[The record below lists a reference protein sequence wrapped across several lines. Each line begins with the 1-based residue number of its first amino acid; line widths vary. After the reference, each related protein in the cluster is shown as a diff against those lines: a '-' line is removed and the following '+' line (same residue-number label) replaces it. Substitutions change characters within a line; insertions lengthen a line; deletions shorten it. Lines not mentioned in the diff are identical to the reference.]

1 MKTVEISMFKMAVMT
16 GALCAIETIIFFIV
30 SHYFGNERVV
40 QVMFL
45 GAVALSVASA
55 LARALSV
62 AVALSVTLALAGAG
76 ALAVTV
82 AGEGS
87 GALAVTLAL
96 AGAGALAVTVAE
108 EGAVGETIFS
118 LFKIFVF
125 FMLTTIFMIIGVFM
139 ILKNIPMGMFTVSFA
154 CLFPVLVSGCDL
166 VLQYNG
172 EKGLFAKKEEVA
184 QTQSS

>member
-30 SHYFGNERVV
+30 SHYFVNERVV

-62 AVALSVTLALAGAG
+62 A
-76 ALAVTV
+76 
-82 AGEGS
+82 
-87 GALAVTLAL
+87 
-96 AGAGALAVTVAE
+96 GALAVTVAE

-118 LFKIFVF
+118 LWKIFVF

>member
-62 AVALSVTLALAGAG
+62 AVALSGAG

-118 LFKIFVF
+118 LWKIFVF

-184 QTQSS
+184 QTQSL

>member
-82 AGEGS
+82 A
-87 GALAVTLAL
+87 
-96 AGAGALAVTVAE
+96 E

-118 LFKIFVF
+118 LWKIFVF

-184 QTQSS
+184 EMQVS